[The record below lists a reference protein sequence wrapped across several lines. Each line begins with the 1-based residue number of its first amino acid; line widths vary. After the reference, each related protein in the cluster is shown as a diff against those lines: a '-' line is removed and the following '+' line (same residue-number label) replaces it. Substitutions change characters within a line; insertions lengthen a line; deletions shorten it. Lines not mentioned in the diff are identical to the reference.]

1 VEECKIEYHGDNDGP
16 DLPPAFIEDDAID
29 VLKNK
34 INQKPAAAV
43 VTSDREGEDIESEG
57 RPPLPPMVR
66 RSPYRVSSV
75 ESQDDYESITS
86 MTGDDNETIQH
97 STDVPILEATLVDDS
112 NDPVYDATLV
122 WEPVTHNNNA
132 AKDGVRKTKILQ
144 RVLGMAMLLIIALA
158 AIIGSLDSTVIFR
171 TCFGIILGI
180 FGCIQ
185 LYIAATLYQNRSN
198 VLLELYQPVL
208 LALFAICGAIAT
220 FASFMFTLP
229 EFDISCALRQP
240 IIFTCL
246 SFMGNILL
254 VRTWRIGCIM
264 GASRSFR
271 EEDNNARVGKME
283 TSITVSRLAIMKLL
297 SRISSWRGFISSCG
311 KKKSISNIGIRSK
324 ITFADSMW
332 VVAVLMIPQIIL
344 QIINLSIPSVRLES
358 VEVYEEVYIC
368 ESDLD
373 SWSLAVGI
381 VLVVIPF
388 FVSLLLNTKGDGAV
402 PDQFRE
408 LSEITSSLFASCCI
422 LIITLPTAT
431 MIKDT
436 VEAYAYLM
444 GASVLSLTLPL
455 CFRIAKSFSKSSLSI
470 DESSEYSSGRLKAAE
485 SSSIMGDLFEKM
497 EKPDKAL
504 EIDKCILTLF
514 KSDGEYTWEDGF
526 NSSEIRSLGPK
537 ELEVVVSTMI
547 DSAKR
552 WWKVF
557 QSKPSDNEGEE
568 AKSRAFR
575 TCMGSLSIFKEAPA
589 KKLMKDRSV
598 IFPGYS
604 FMVAMTKMVQTYNP
618 PDGQSPEDF
627 ENEVALSFVEETSFQ
642 QYHHGRSLAMK
653 ADMMRKHGRYED
665 ALSALDK
672 MKLIYEPRLH
682 SKVILQEYV
691 SDHCAELLAASVSWL
706 CYLGRKEE
714 ALRLCDYIIEKILP
728 EIGEQ
733 EFLSLSLILYPICLC
748 FKDQGTDKAAHALE
762 LYEKHI
768 IQPMAEGGKKTHPV
782 AIHMATPMMII
793 LNCLNSDGEA
803 YASAKD
809 DIVYML
815 NEEDEKYPSYM
826 DPVAISY
833 YDVAFS
839 TIYAEVCLCLSNM
852 NVCGEQDSVALR
864 KEGYRYLGISEATL
878 KREDGSVTSAV
889 AYSYTLVY
897 CRVLRK
903 QR

>member
-1 VEECKIEYHGDNDGP
+1 
-16 DLPPAFIEDDAID
+16 
-29 VLKNK
+29 
-34 INQKPAAAV
+34 
-43 VTSDREGEDIESEG
+43 
-57 RPPLPPMVR
+57 
-66 RSPYRVSSV
+66 
-75 ESQDDYESITS
+75 
-86 MTGDDNETIQH
+86 
-97 STDVPILEATLVDDS
+97 
-112 NDPVYDATLV
+112 
-122 WEPVTHNNNA
+122 
-132 AKDGVRKTKILQ
+132 
-144 RVLGMAMLLIIALA
+144 ML
-158 AIIGSLDSTVIFR
+158 
-171 TCFGIILGI
+171 
-180 FGCIQ
+180 GCIQ
-185 LYIAATLYQNRSN
+185 LYVAAILYQYRNN
-198 VLLELYQPVL
+198 LLLELYQPVW
-208 LALFAICGAIAT
+208 LALFAIAGAIAT
-220 FASFMFTLP
+220 FASFMMFTLP
-229 EFDISCALRQP
+229 EYDISCALRQP
-240 IIFTCL
+240 IMFTCL
-246 SFMGNILL
+246 SFMGNILI

-264 GASRSFR
+264 GVSQSFIR
-271 EEDNNARVGKME
+271 EDNNNGRVGKIE
-283 TSITVSRLAIMKLL
+283 TSITVSRLAIMKVL

-311 KKKSISNIGIRSK
+311 KKKSISNTGIRCK

-332 VVAVLMIPQIIL
+332 IVAVLMIPQLIL
-344 QIINLSIPSVRLES
+344 QIVNLSIPNVRLES
-358 VEVYEEVYIC
+358 IEVNEEVYLC
-368 ESDLD
+368 ESDTG
-373 SWSLAVGI
+373 SWSLIVGL
-381 VLVVIPF
+381 VLVITPF
-388 FVSLLLNTKGDGAV
+388 FLSLLLNTTGDGAV
-402 PDQFRE
+402 PYQFRE
-408 LSEITSSLFASCCI
+408 LSEISSSLLASFCI

-431 MIKDT
+431 MVKYIIPEVYT
-436 VEAYAYLM
+436 YLM
-444 GASVLSLTLPL
+444 GASVLSFTFPL
-455 CFRIAKSFSKSSLSI
+455 CFCVAWKRACIIKSQGTKKAAGKPAQTFKRSFSTTPNNDNELNQT
-470 DESSEYSSGRLKAAE
+470 RLKEAEDAA
-485 SSSIMGDLFEKM
+485 IMSKMFEKM
-497 EKPDKAL
+497 GKPNKAL